1 MKLLHLCAGLCWV
14 AVFTAL
20 PISVVS
26 SADPAPSTQNT
37 AVPIP
42 ILYSQTTSAA
52 GSEGYAVNGTAAIFP
67 SYPPRRVAVG
77 KALGRVFWDGNHRR
91 MLSLNFRAT
100 VRDYD
105 IGRGRFGPPADAAT
119 ALASPGVHYVLPL
132 NEIAQTNAVDWSRDG
147 GTLCYY
153 KQKTG
158 FVFFDLRR
166 GTAQLLK
173 SSFFARHDV
182 SALTISPDGRE
193 IAFSVAGQDE
203 FHAEFF
209 QDLWLIGRN
218 GQHLRKLGHGMFPS
232 WSPQGRMLLATEGS
246 DQDGRAIL
254 RYDTQTGMQRVL
266 IKVQEPAEADGT
278 FGQARYSPDGLQI
291 AVFGP
296 PDPHKSEKE
305 ALFLMSARGR
315 FLRTLATEKSLGE
328 AGIPSFTW

>member
-1 MKLLHLCAGLCWV
+1 MRFLHLCAGLRWV
-14 AVFTAL
+14 VVFSAL
-20 PISVVS
+20 PLSVVS
-26 SADPAPSTQNT
+26 SADPAPGTQNT

-52 GSEGYAVNGTAAIFP
+52 GSEGHAVNGTAAIFP
-67 SYPPRRVAVG
+67 SYPARRVAIG
-77 KALGRVFWDGNHRR
+77 KALGRVFWEGDHRR

-105 IGRGRFGPPADAAT
+105 VAQGRFRPPVEAAA
-119 ALASPGVHYVLPL
+119 ALAGPGVHYVLPL
-132 NEIAQTNAVDWSRDG
+132 KEITQTNAVDWSRDG

-158 FVFFDLRR
+158 FVLFDLRR
-166 GTAQLLK
+166 GTAQTLK
-173 SSFFARHDV
+173 SPFLARHDV
-182 SALTISPDGRE
+182 SALAISPDGSE

-203 FHAEFF
+203 FHEEFF
-209 QDLWLIGRN
+209 QDLWLIGRK
-218 GQHLRKLGHGMFPS
+218 GQGLRKIGHGMFPS

-254 RYDTQTGMQRVL
+254 RYDTQMGTRRVL
-266 IKVQEPAEADGT
+266 VKVQEPAEADGT

-296 PDPHKSEKE
+296 PDPRKSEKE
-305 ALFLMSARGR
+305 ALFLISAQGT
-315 FLRTLATEKSLGE
+315 FLRTLVTEESLGE
-328 AGIPSFTW
+328 AGTPNFTW